1 MRSMAC
7 GLMLAAQRLLLD
19 GLAFGIH
26 CKSNE
31 LQRSSCNGKRTYNAA
46 PRLAELHPSRSD
58 FEWKVGYGGCS
69 ARRLVARAEAGEI
82 VCKLVTG
89 LCMGSL

>member
-1 MRSMAC
+1 MYAV
-7 GLMLAAQRLLLD
+7 D
-19 GLAFGIH
+19 GL
-26 CKSNE
+26 
-31 LQRSSCNGKRTYNAA
+31 RSDARRPAVVARWAGLRHPNAA

-69 ARRLVARAEAGEI
+69 ARRLVARGEAGEI